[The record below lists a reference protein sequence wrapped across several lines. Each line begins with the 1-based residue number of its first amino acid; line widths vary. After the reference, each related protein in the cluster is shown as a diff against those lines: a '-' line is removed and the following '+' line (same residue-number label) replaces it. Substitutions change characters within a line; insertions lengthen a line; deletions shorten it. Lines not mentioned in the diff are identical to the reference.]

1 MRELLA
7 KQRRLAT
14 GSEQCV
20 PQPRPTVQMSK
31 DEILGLREAC
41 TDEEA
46 RPTVEAVAEEARPAA
61 EPPHVAVAEEA
72 RPATAEEPPL
82 HAVPDSDEVRASRRT
97 DVGIAPLQWRRPA
110 TVVRRPPS
118 AFLIVAVLAV
128 AGLLSLAAALL
139 VLR

>member
-61 EPPHVAVAEEA
+61 EPPHV
-72 RPATAEEPPL
+72 ATAEEPPL